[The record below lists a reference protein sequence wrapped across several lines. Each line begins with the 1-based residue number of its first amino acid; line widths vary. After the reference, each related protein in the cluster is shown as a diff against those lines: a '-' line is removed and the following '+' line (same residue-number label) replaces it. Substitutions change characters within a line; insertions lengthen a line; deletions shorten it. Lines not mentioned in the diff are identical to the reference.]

1 VVPSLDVLFPCLGRF
16 FFLVYPPFLLFGLS
30 TFSWGYNFLSFIC
43 CFSLSDLSLYIVFPS
58 IRLNLLDFYATFPI
72 PPSLLFNRSFPP
84 FPSDFN
90 YSFFLSI
97 LRLFLYLPSFPNLQ
111 LYTLISVYLQIPPLF
126 SYYFILSAQ
135 RHYGPSVIKRQS
147 KSRKTANVKAE

>member
-43 CFSLSDLSLYIVFPS
+43 CFSLSDLSLYIFFPS

-97 LRLFLYLPSFPNLQ
+97 LRLSSTSHLSLTCNYTPSF
-111 LYTLISVYLQIPPLF
+111 
-126 SYYFILSAQ
+126 LST
-135 RHYGPSVIKRQS
+135 S
-147 KSRKTANVKAE
+147 KSHPFSRIISFSLPKDTMAHQ